1 MGDEEFRFEKRM
13 SDSDALMWRIET
25 DPVLRSTITT
35 VAIYDR
41 SVPRQRVVERIDRAS
56 RLVPRLRQR
65 VLGAPFSPAPPRWVV
80 DEHFDLKYHL
90 RFVTAPGAGTLRDV
104 LDVAEPVAMQ
114 SFDRARPLWEFVVV
128 EGVDG
133 GKPGPS
139 GRRSGKTAVIM
150 KVHHSITDGVGGV
163 KLMMSLLDLSEEE
176 PDLGPMPEAPQA
188 DAPGWAARIIDSTE
202 HERRRQTGIAQRT
215 VGHLARLVTKPG
227 EVGPQALANLQSISR
242 TLAPAFEPMSELIAG
257 RSLSVRFDALTLPVP
272 ELKAAAR
279 VADAKLN
286 DAFLAGV
293 AGGLRR
299 YHDLHGA
306 PVEALRMSMPINV
319 RTESTDGLAGNQFVP
334 ARFPIPLDVDDPVE
348 RMRSMRALVVAQRN
362 EPSLGFV
369 EGIAGVLNRLPRV
382 LVTELFGRMLKG
394 IDFVTSN
401 VPGVP
406 IPVYFAGAKLEAQF
420 PFGPLAGSAMNITL
434 LSYVDECQV
443 GVNTDPAAV
452 PDPETL
458 VGCLEDSFAEIRKLA

>member
-1 MGDEEFRFEKRM
+1 MAADEDDFRFETRM

-25 DPVLRSTITT
+25 DPVLRSTITS
-35 VAIYDR
+35 VAVYDR
-41 SVPRQRVVERIDRAS
+41 AVPHQRVWDRVDRAS

-65 VLGAPFSPAPPRWVV
+65 VLGAPLSPSPPRWVV

-90 RFVTAPGAGTLRDV
+90 RFVTAPGLGTMRDL
-104 LDVAEPVAMQ
+104 LDVAEPLAMQ

-128 EGVDG
+128 DG
-133 GKPGPS
+133 LER
-139 GRRSGKTAVIM
+139 GRSAVIM
-150 KVHHSITDGVGGV
+150 KVHHAITDGVGGV

-176 PDLGPMPEAPQA
+176 PDLGPMPAAPQP
-188 DAPGWAARIIDSTE
+188 DAPSWPVRIVDSAE
-202 HERRRQTGIAQRT
+202 HERRRQTGIVQRLA
-215 VGHLARLVTKPG
+215 GHATRLLTNPG
-227 EVGPQALANLQSISR
+227 EVGPRALANVQSMGR
-242 TLAPAFEPMSELIAG
+242 VLAPAFEPLSPVLTG
-257 RSLSVRFDALTLPVP
+257 RSLSVRFDTLTVPVAD
-272 ELKAAAR
+272 LKGAATR
-279 VADAKLN
+279 ADAKLN

-299 YHDLHGA
+299 YHDVHGR
-306 PVEALRMSMPINV
+306 PVDELRMSMPINV
-319 RTESTDGLAGNQFVP
+319 RTQATEGLAGNQFVP
-334 ARFPIPLDVDDPVE
+334 ARFPIPLAVDDPLE
-348 RMRSMRALVVAQRN
+348 RMQAMRALVVEQRN

-382 LVTELFGRMLKG
+382 AITELFGRMLKG

-406 IPVYFAGAKLEAQF
+406 IPVWFAGAKLEAQF

-434 LSYVDECQV
+434 LSYVDEAQI

-452 PDPETL
+452 PDPEVL
-458 VGCLEDSFAEIRKLA
+458 LGCLDDAFDEIRKLA